1 VPIFCGLWLARV
13 VELTNQEEN
22 PFRILVVDDLED
34 NRALLVRRLERQGYA
49 TAEAENGLIA
59 LELVAKEEFDLVLL
73 DIMMPELN
81 GIEVLKRIRSSH
93 SADALPVIMVTAK
106 AGTTDIVEALKL
118 GANDYVTKPVEFSVA
133 FARVQTQLHR
143 KRTRQAL
150 DASLRELEA
159 ANQLLKS
166 EIEQRQRAD
175 SLVIHLRH
183 HDALTSLGNR
193 AQICAQ
199 LSRELYSLTSR
210 VGALA
215 VMLFDLDGFRLINS
229 AFGNEFGDRLLV
241 AVGERLRDCMREG
254 DHIGRVGADE
264 FCVVASVRELEQAI
278 QLSDRIAAA
287 ISEPFVID
295 GQQVEMTS
303 CAGIAMAPNDG
314 YEADLLM
321 DNAQFALGRARSE
334 GRGKRCF
341 FEVGMDARAK
351 ARRLLELD
359 LRKAIAAEE
368 FEVFYQPLVNIASG
382 AVSGAEALL
391 RWQHPHRGMISP
403 ADFIPLAEETGLI
416 ADLGPWVLRQACL
429 EAAGW
434 PNELRVAVNISA
446 VQFRDRELAT
456 TITSALSES
465 GLSPRRLE
473 LEITE
478 TALLGDDSRIVNL
491 LHELRSTGVRI
502 SLDDFGTGYS
512 SLSYLRA
519 FPFDKIKIDRSFVQG
534 LGDCSNTMVIVKALI
549 DLSSGLSMMTNAEGV
564 ETEAQ
569 LDWLRSAG
577 CSEAQGYLISRPLQ
591 AGNFRAFLGTAGRAF
606 KTA

>member
-1 VPIFCGLWLARV
+1 
-13 VELTNQEEN
+13 LTNQEEN